1 MVLYSPFC
9 VGFIIEDY
17 KKADFL
23 EFPAAVF
30 QQMEELFCMVAV
42 VYGVVEFGGDWDF
55 YPAVDFVVFSDHDE
69 GNVADGRSI
78 VVGEGIWFGV
88 AQGCV
93 AGVWHD
99 GYMHIIQTVFF
110 WVVQGIAGFCEGFV
124 FQELF
129 VEGGKVFVV
138 IGPLVGEEVVGVC
151 AKQGVVW
158 IDLTEVADMTVDFG
172 VAVVLVF
179 IYGFCDAIAHGRI
192 EFPVAF
198 MDFFE
203 KFGDIQFYGHAVH
216 VSVKGVVDF
225 FAVPVFVVDWNKH
238 RSNTS

>member
-1 MVLYSPFC
+1 MGLYSPFC

-23 EFPAAVF
+23 EFSAAVF
-30 QQMEELFCMVAV
+30 QKMEELFCMVAV
-42 VYGVVEFGGDWDF
+42 VDGVVEFGGDRDF

-110 WVVQGIAGFCEGFV
+110 
-124 FQELF
+124 
-129 VEGGKVFVV
+129 
-138 IGPLVGEEVVGVC
+138 
-151 AKQGVVW
+151 
-158 IDLTEVADMTVDFG
+158 
-172 VAVVLVF
+172 
-179 IYGFCDAIAHGRI
+179 
-192 EFPVAF
+192 
-198 MDFFE
+198 
-203 KFGDIQFYGHAVH
+203 
-216 VSVKGVVDF
+216 
-225 FAVPVFVVDWNKH
+225 
-238 RSNTS
+238 

>member
-1 MVLYSPFC
+1 MFRLS
-9 VGFIIEDY
+9 D
-17 KKADFL
+17 
-23 EFPAAVF
+23 FPAAVF
-30 QQMEELFCMVAV
+30 QQMKELFCVVAV

-55 YPAVDFVVFSDHDE
+55 YAAVDFVVFSNHDE

-99 GYMHIIQTVFF
+99 GYMYVVQTVFF
-110 WVVQGIAGFCEGFV
+110 RIVQGITGFCEGFV

-129 VEGGKVFVV
+129 VEGGKVFGV
-138 IGPLVGEEVVGVC
+138 IGPLVGEEMVGAC

-158 IDLTEVADMTVDFG
+158 IDLIEVSDLSVDHCI
-172 VAVVLVF
+172 AVVLAG
-179 IYGFCDAIAHGRI
+179 IYGFGDAVAYGRI
-192 EFPVAF
+192 EFPMVF
-198 MDFFE
+198 VDFFE
-203 KFGDIQFYGHAVH
+203 KFGDVQFCGHAVH

>member
-1 MVLYSPFC
+1 MGLYSPFC

-151 AKQGVVW
+151 EAGCS
-158 IDLTEVADMTVDFG
+158 VD
-172 VAVVLVF
+172 
-179 IYGFCDAIAHGRI
+179 
-192 EFPVAF
+192 
-198 MDFFE
+198 
-203 KFGDIQFYGHAVH
+203 
-216 VSVKGVVDF
+216 
-225 FAVPVFVVDWNKH
+225 
-238 RSNTS
+238 